1 MAPSRF
7 SPAWVVGSAPDHEA
21 VSGTASR
28 RSAYLQSA
36 IIVGLC
42 TALAWQ
48 LSPYFRTSN
57 LLMIYLMG
65 TVIVATRLGEGPSVV
80 AALLS
85 ATIFAI
91 LFVPPR
97 GGLALPSAE
106 YLVTFA
112 VLVVV
117 ALIISNR
124 SGRLREQMVAIR
136 QYERQAAAVR
146 ESARLVQV
154 VQLQGLAAAALSI
167 GASLSVE
174 DALRLLADQARAIV
188 GAHVSVAR
196 LWPDPDGQLAPPSV
210 SASVDSERYP
220 VAAERSV
227 NVSPLAH
234 IRAPTRM
241 THAQI
246 DADPAWREWR
256 PFDGGPAPQGWLAAP
271 LVGPAGRQLGVIELF
286 DKPSGQFT
294 EADEAIVVQL
304 TQMASAAIE
313 KARLYQDAERRRQ
326 AAEQINAMSHA
337 LATTVDV
344 ADLLRTGLRNISEV
358 CGSGVVVLVPDASG
372 DLTPRWRYPETAGA
386 ELADPEASRW
396 AYEHRRPAGG
406 GTGRFSTASTLYLP
420 LVGSRETLGVL
431 TVTPRDIAAV
441 RSSGQ
446 LLLLETLVNQIAL
459 AVERAT
465 LAEQARDA
473 HLRVETERLRSS
485 LLSSISHDL
494 RTPLAAIT
502 GAASSL
508 LWREEEFDPDTRRE
522 LKESI
527 YEEAE
532 RLARLVE
539 NLLDMTRL
547 ESGIKA
553 RQEWQPLE
561 DVVGAALARLERRL
575 QGRTVMTRLPNDLP
589 LVPIDDVLIEQVLI
603 NLLDNAIKY
612 TDPTSPLEVS
622 ASTCEGGVMVEVADR
637 GPGIEAGD
645 EERVFEKFYRG
656 EGRQTR
662 GAGLGLAICRGI
674 VQTHGG
680 RIWAENRAGGGTIFR
695 FTLPMEPLPLEAPQA

>member
-1 MAPSRF
+1 VPRNSSLAAVIGP
-7 SPAWVVGSAPDHEA
+7 APDHEA
-21 VSGTASR
+21 VSGTPSR

-36 IIVGLC
+36 VIVGLC
-42 TALAWQ
+42 TAVAWQ

-65 TVIVATRLGEGPSVV
+65 TVVVATRLGEGPSAVS
-80 AALLS
+80 ALLS
-85 ATIFAI
+85 ATIFSI

-97 GGLALPSAE
+97 LGLGLPSAE

-167 GASLSVE
+167 GASPSIE
-174 DALRLLADQARAIV
+174 DALRVLAEQARAII
-188 GAHVSVAR
+188 GAHLSVVR
-196 LWPDPDGQLAPPSV
+196 LCPDPDRQLAPPSV
-210 SASVDSERYP
+210 SASADSERY
-220 VAAERSV
+220 VMATERPV
-227 NVSPLAH
+227 NVSPLSH
-234 IRAPTRM
+234 IRGPTRM
-241 THAQI
+241 NRAQI
-246 DADPAWREWR
+246 DADPACREWR
-256 PFDGGPAPQGWLAAP
+256 PVDGGPPPQGWLAAP

-286 DKPSGQFT
+286 DKHTGHFT

-337 LATTVDV
+337 LATTLDV
-344 ADLLRTGLRNISEV
+344 AELLRTGLRNISDV
-358 CGSGVVVLVPDASG
+358 CGSGVVVLVPDANG
-372 DLTPRWRYPETAGA
+372 ELAPRWRYPETAEA
-386 ELADPEASRW
+386 ELVDPEASRW
-396 AYEHRRPAGG
+396 AYEHRQPAGG
-406 GTGRFSTASTLYLP
+406 GTGRFSEASTFYLP

-431 TVTPRDIAAV
+431 TVTPRDIGAV
-441 RSSGQ
+441 HASGQ

-465 LAEQARDA
+465 LAEQAREA

-575 QGRTVMTRLPNDLP
+575 QGRTVMTRLPDDLP

-612 TDPTSPLEVS
+612 TDANSPLEVS
-622 ASTCEGGVMVEVADR
+622 ASSSDSGVMVEVADR
-637 GPGIEAGD
+637 GPGLEAGN

-656 EGRQTR
+656 ERRQTR

-674 VQTHGG
+674 VETHGG
-680 RIWAENRAGGGTIFR
+680 RIWAENRAGGGTVFR
-695 FTLPMEPLPLEAPQA
+695 FTLPMEPLSLEAPQA